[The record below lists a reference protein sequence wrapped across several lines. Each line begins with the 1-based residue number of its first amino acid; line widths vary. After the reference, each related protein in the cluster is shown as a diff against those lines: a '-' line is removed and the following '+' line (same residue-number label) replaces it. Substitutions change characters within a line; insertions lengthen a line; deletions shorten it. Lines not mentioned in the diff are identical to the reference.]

1 MKPMVKGMES
11 NKFTFHRPELALQI
25 VSALAGESLTDT
37 SSGLFL
43 ALHRRTGKSTFL
55 RKDLIPACENR
66 GWLPVYVDLWA
77 NKQVS
82 PDVLISRA
90 LADALQAY
98 DSVAKKALKAMN
110 VQKVSILRTLNWDLT
125 TGVLPE
131 DATLADAIQLLYQL
145 SGKMVVL
152 IIDEA
157 QHALTS
163 DAGMNA
169 MFALKAARD
178 RMNLS
183 AEHEDGLRLVF
194 TGSNRDK
201 LGNLVHKRTQP
212 FFGAQITPFPVLGND
227 YVEAFTAFFN
237 KRLSAENQFG
247 ADDLKEA
254 FQQTGH
260 RPELLMAL
268 ATEVGMGLGA
278 APDTGRLIRDGVLNL
293 LVGVWDEYESAYNQL
308 TTIQQAVLEV
318 MGDQHRKG
326 PGHEFAPFKTATVG
340 AVQKYVE
347 LMGES
352 NKVTNSGIQSA
363 LDALRE
369 AELVWK
375 PARGSYT
382 FEDAGMVEWLANRRE
397 VEADE

>member
-1 MKPMVKGMES
+1 
-11 NKFTFHRPELALQI
+11 
-25 VSALAGESLTDT
+25 
-37 SSGLFL
+37 
-43 ALHRRTGKSTFL
+43 
-55 RKDLIPACENR
+55 
-66 GWLPVYVDLWA
+66 
-77 NKQVS
+77 
-82 PDVLISRA
+82 
-90 LADALQAY
+90 
-98 DSVAKKALKAMN
+98 
-110 VQKVSILRTLNWDLT
+110 
-125 TGVLPE
+125 
-131 DATLADAIQLLYQL
+131 
-145 SGKMVVL
+145 MVVL

-293 LVGVWDEYESAYNQL
+293 LVGVWDEYESSYNQL
-308 TTIQQAVLEV
+308 TAIQQAVLEV
-318 MGDQHRKG
+318 LGDQPRNG
-326 PGHEFAPFKTATVG
+326 PAHAFAPSKTATVG

>member
-1 MKPMVKGMES
+1 
-11 NKFTFHRPELALQI
+11 
-25 VSALAGESLTDT
+25 
-37 SSGLFL
+37 
-43 ALHRRTGKSTFL
+43 
-55 RKDLIPACENR
+55 
-66 GWLPVYVDLWA
+66 
-77 NKQVS
+77 
-82 PDVLISRA
+82 
-90 LADALQAY
+90 
-98 DSVAKKALKAMN
+98 MN

-293 LVGVWDEYESAYNQL
+293 LVGVWDEYESSYNQL
-308 TTIQQAVLEV
+308 TAIQQAVLEV